1 MLDGKACMSRLISN
15 QMVGQA
21 VFKIIELTEQ
31 KTRFRFHLK
40 GKKSDSQTSAEL
52 WTGTVARSVL
62 YRVNSSPMPP
72 GALSGTAVCIREEL
86 EDGTLCA
93 EVAGF
98 SSWAQPAAHS
108 RFDIDGPKLYSRL
121 EDGRVAFFGAFQ
133 APPELR
139 EHHRIV

>member
-1 MLDGKACMSRLISN
+1 MSRLTLN

-21 VFKIIELTEQ
+21 VFKVIESTEQ
-31 KTRFRFHLK
+31 KTRFRFSLK
-40 GKKSDSQTSAEL
+40 GKKVESETSAEV

-62 YRVNSSPMPP
+62 YRVNSSSMPP

-86 EDGTLCA
+86 EDGTSCA
-93 EVAGF
+93 KVAGF
-98 SSWAQPAAHS
+98 SSWAQPAAYTS
-108 RFDIDGPKLYSRL
+108 FDMDGPKLYSRL

-139 EHHRIV
+139 ENHRIV